1 MICILHIITDTNIGG
16 GGRSLLSYLQSYDRT
31 RYQVEVA
38 LPRGSALVP
47 SIQALEVPF
56 HEIDAMADRSLDR
69 AALAPLR
76 ALIRAVN
83 PLLVHTHG
91 SLTGRIAARL
101 EGRKVIYTRHCAFP
115 PRGLMASPPGRLFT
129 RGLDGLLSDGVL
141 AIGPS
146 ARESLTASG
155 IPDRKIHVLFN
166 GVPPLPAPTAEE
178 RAACRAGY
186 GFSPDDFVVGILAR
200 VEEYKGHRTV
210 LLAVE
215 QLLHQGRPVRL
226 LVAGE
231 GGYLP
236 QLMALAKHLPPGTVI
251 FPGFIQDVE
260 QALWAMDVQVNASY
274 ESETSSLSLLEGMS
288 MGLPAVVSDCGG
300 NPFLIQNGKNGLV
313 FPRQDA
319 QALCHH
325 LAQLMDDRALM
336 AQMGQAAITIFQAH
350 FTSDAYAKHIE
361 TVYEDVLKGAFS

>member
-1 MICILHIITDTNIGG
+1 MISILHIITDTNIGG

-31 RYQVEVA
+31 RYQVQVA
-38 LPRGSALVP
+38 LPKDSALAP
-47 SIQALEVPF
+47 SIRALEIPL
-56 HEIDAMADRSLDR
+56 HEIDAMADRSFDR

-76 ALIRAVN
+76 ALIRRTD
-83 PLLVHTHG
+83 PKLVHTHG

-101 EGRKVIYTRHCAFP
+101 EGRRVVYTKHCAFP
-115 PRGLMASPPGRLFT
+115 PSGLMASLPGRLFT

-146 ARESLTASG
+146 AQEILTASG
-155 IPDRKIHVLFN
+155 IPARKIHVLFN
-166 GVPPLPAPTAEE
+166 GVPPLPIPTAEE

-200 VEEYKGHRTV
+200 VEEYKGHRT
-210 LLAVE
+210 LLMAVE
-215 QLLHQGRPVRL
+215 QLRQQGRPVRL

-231 GGYLP
+231 GSYLP
-236 QLMALAKHLPPGTVI
+236 QLTALAGHLPPGTMVC
-251 FPGFIQDVE
+251 PGFIQNVE

-300 NPFLIQNGKNGLV
+300 NPFLIQDGRNGLV

-319 QALCHH
+319 QTLCRQ
-325 LAQLMDDRALM
+325 LARLMDDRALM
-336 AQMGQAAITIFQAH
+336 DRMGREAVEIFQAR
-350 FTSDAYAKHIE
+350 FTSGAYARNIE
-361 TVYEDVLKGAFS
+361 AVYEDVLKGAYP